1 MTIHFSECFKT
12 LPFGGDGGGFMLKNY
27 FKIAWRNLLK
37 NKTATAIN
45 IFGLTV
51 GLAACMLNVIYV
63 VHENSYD
70 RHVKNSDQIY
80 QLGTTFIREG
90 KENNTP
96 GTPFVLGQ
104 TMQQEFPE
112 VQANTKLLSIFTE
125 EKTLMRYNPEK
136 GAPQT
141 FYEPKGFIAD
151 SAFFNVFSYEFAEGN
166 PAVALN
172 NPKSIVL
179 SEKIAK
185 KFFGNQPALNKNITV
200 GSNLTG
206 GDVVFTVT
214 GVFKESTKPSHLNAN
229 FFLAFKGG
237 SMEEYVKQQGAN
249 FVNNNMFLTYLMLK
263 PGADA
268 AKLEAK
274 FPAFIKKYAA
284 ADLKTAGFSKKQF
297 LVNLRDIHLQ
307 PDFEGN
313 PTPSGNLTY
322 LYILISIAV
331 FILLIACI
339 NFMNLATARSS
350 KRSAEVG
357 VRKVLGAE
365 KSALIKQF
373 LGESLLMSLVAFVL
387 SIGVTLIALPVFSE
401 LAGTALSFSFKDDMA
416 LIAAFFVLA
425 IVTGLLA
432 GSYPAFYLSSFKPI
446 KVLKGKISNTLAAV
460 SLRKGLVVFQFV
472 ISVALIIA
480 TVVIQKQMVFLRSK
494 DLGFEKEQ
502 QIIIPLRSETAK
514 KSYASLKNAISS
526 AKDVQ
531 SVGASVYYP
540 GIFNAEDNNFYKQGQ
555 NASQAKNT
563 RTNRIDDNFLQ
574 TLNIKLTAGRLF
586 SSKFTADTGRN
597 IIINEKAVN
606 EIGFESAEKSVGQKL
621 LFNFQG
627 QVLNYTIVGVVKD
640 FHFEDLQQAITPY
653 AFTLNESTNF
663 NYLIIHGNGKN
674 IKQALAA
681 IEKSWSSVIADEPFE
696 YSFLDAD
703 FQKNYL
709 VQQRLS
715 SVVSYFTLIAIVIS
729 CLGLFALT
737 AFSAEQRIKE
747 IGVRKVLGASVGNI
761 VGLLSKDFLKLVF
774 IAAVIASPIAW
785 YVMNEWLKNFAYRT
799 SISWVVF
806 AITIGAAVFIA
817 LITISFQA
825 IKAALANPVKSL
837 RNE

>member
-1 MTIHFSECFKT
+1 MI
-12 LPFGGDGGGFMLKNY
+12 KNY
-27 FKIAWRNLLK
+27 FKIAWRNLIK

-51 GLAACMLNVIYV
+51 GLAACMLIVIYV

-70 RHVKNSDQIY
+70 RHIKNSNQIY

-90 KENNTP
+90 KENNSP

-112 VQANTKLLSIFTE
+112 VQVNTKLLSIFTE
-125 EKTLMRYNPEK
+125 EKTLIRYNPEK

-166 PAVALN
+166 SAIALN

-179 SEKIAK
+179 SDEIAK

-214 GVFKESTKPSHLNAN
+214 GVFKESNKPSHLNAN
-229 FFLAFKGG
+229 FFLSFKGG

-249 FVNNNMFLTYLMLK
+249 FVNNNMFLTYLLLK
-263 PGADA
+263 PGTDA
-268 AKLEAK
+268 AKLQAK
-274 FPAFIKKYAA
+274 FPAFIQKYAA
-284 ADLKTAGFSKKQF
+284 ADLKAAGFSKKQF
-297 LVNLRDIHLQ
+297 LVNLKDIHLQ

-387 SIGVTLIALPVFSE
+387 SVAVTIILLPVFSQ
-401 LAGTALSFSFKDDMA
+401 LAGTTLSFSFKNDIA
-416 LIAAFFVLA
+416 LFAAFFILA

-432 GSYPAFYLSSFKPI
+432 GSYPAFYLSSFKPS

-460 SLRKGLVVFQFV
+460 ALRKGLVIFQFV

-514 KSYASLKNAISS
+514 NSYASLKNAISS
-526 AKDVQ
+526 SKDVQ

-555 NASQAKNT
+555 DVALAKNT
-563 RTNRIDDNFLQ
+563 RTNRIDNNFLQ
-574 TLNIKLTAGRLF
+574 TLNIKLKAGRLF
-586 SSKFTADTGRN
+586 SSNFTADTGRN

-606 EIGFESAEKSVGQKL
+606 EIGFASAEKSIGEKL
-621 LFNFQG
+621 LFKFRG
-627 QVLNYTIVGVVKD
+627 ETLDYTIVGVVKD
-640 FHFEDLQQAITPY
+640 FHFEDLQQPITPY

-663 NYLIIHGNGKN
+663 NYLIVHGNGKN
-674 IKQALAA
+674 SKQALAS
-681 IEKSWSSVIADEPFE
+681 IEKSWNSVVTNEPFE

-703 FQKNYL
+703 FQRNYQT
-709 VQQRLS
+709 QQRLS
-715 SVVSYFTLIAIVIS
+715 SIVTYFTIIAIIIC
-729 CLGLFALT
+729 CLGLFALA

-761 VGLLSKDFLKLVF
+761 VGLLSKDFLKLVI
-774 IAAVIASPIAW
+774 IATVIASPIAW

-806 AITIGAAVFIA
+806 AITIGAAIFIA
-817 LITISFQA
+817 IITVSFQA
-825 IKAALANPVKSL
+825 IKAALSNPVKSL
-837 RNE
+837 RSE